1 MSTNYEKF
9 VAANQALMDCFKAVP
24 ADQFSAMSLAD
35 QNEVCKSEANAVRNH
50 LNAGHAN
57 FANILS
63 ERIAALDA
71 ASKQE

>member
-24 ADQFSAMSLAD
+24 ADQFSAMSLSE
-35 QNEVCKSEANAVRNH
+35 QNDVCQAEGNAVRNH

-57 FANILS
+57 FASILS
-63 ERIAALDA
+63 ERMAALEA
-71 ASKQE
+71 AGKQE

>member
-9 VAANQALMDCFKAVP
+9 IAANQALMDCFKAVP
-24 ADQFSAMSLAD
+24 AEQFSAMSLSD
-35 QNEVCKSEANAVRNH
+35 QNDVCKAEGNAVRNH

-57 FANILS
+57 FSNILS

-71 ASKQE
+71 GKQE